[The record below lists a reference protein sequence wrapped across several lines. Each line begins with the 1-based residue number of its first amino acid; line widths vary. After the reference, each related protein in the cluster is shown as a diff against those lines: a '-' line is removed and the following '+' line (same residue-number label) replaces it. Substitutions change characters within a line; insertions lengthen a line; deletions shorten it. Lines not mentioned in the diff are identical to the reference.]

1 MSAPERKKIP
11 RIVTFDLLRGFF
23 LIAIIID
30 HIGFFPNYLDW
41 WGMRGLLLSS
51 TAEGFFLIS
60 GIILGIV
67 RGAKLVEEPFKKVAV
82 LVLKR
87 ALTLYVTATVLVI
100 GFTLIGWH
108 LFPGNPNLKYGIM
121 ESQNFL
127 RLAWETLTFQYIY
140 GWADY
145 LRLYAIFI
153 AISPLALW
161 LLRRGLWYVVLGASF
176 LVWLAFPIDFH
187 ALSWETVELLQPVA
201 WQLIFFV
208 GLVVGFHWPDITA
221 WWEKHRRLLV
231 PYVAAPLIVI
241 ATVTFF
247 WNVFSVFANEFIV
260 TNAWTQMLSDR
271 AWELRLEEFHKESLP
286 LARFALFML
295 WFWTAFLVVR
305 RFEKPIVRF
314 TGWLLLPFGTNSL
327 YVYTLH
333 AVIVFFVH
341 LYFVETVPVL
351 NLLVVTGTIALIYV
365 AVRTKFLF
373 GVIPR

>member
-1 MSAPERKKIP
+1 M
-11 RIVTFDLLRGFF
+11 RGFF

-67 RGAKLVEEPFKKVAV
+67 RGAKLVKEPFKHVAS

-100 GFTLIGWH
+100 GFTLIGWY
-108 LFPGNPNLKYGIM
+108 FYPGNPDLKYGIM
-121 ESQNFL
+121 DGGNVL
-127 RLAWETLTFQYIY
+127 RLIWETVTFQYIY

-161 LLRRGLWYVVLGASF
+161 LLRKGMWYIVLGLSL
-176 LVWLAFPIDFH
+176 LVWFMFPIDFH
-187 ALSWETVELLQPVA
+187 SLQWETVALLQPVA
-201 WQLIFFV
+201 WQLIFFT
-208 GLVVGFHWPDITA
+208 GLVIGFHWPDITA
-221 WWEKHRRLLV
+221 WWERHRKYLV
-231 PYVAAPLIVI
+231 RYVAIPLIAV
-241 ATVTFF
+241 ALVTFI
-247 WNVFSVFANEFIV
+247 WNVFAVFAGEFIV
-260 TNAWTQMLSDR
+260 RNSWTQMLSDR
-271 AWELRLEEFHKESLP
+271 AWELRLEEFHKEALP
-286 LARFALFML
+286 MARFALFMV
-295 WFWTAFLVVR
+295 WFWAAFLIVKY
-305 RFEKPIVRF
+305 FEKPIVKY

-333 AVIVFFVH
+333 AIILFFVH
-341 LYFVETVPVL
+341 LYFIDTIPIVNFLVTVGV
-351 NLLVVTGTIALIYV
+351 IALIYLC
-365 AVRTKFLF
+365 VRTKFLF
-373 GVIPR
+373 GIIPR